1 MTDQLALP
9 FVNIV
14 GASPSAPPEAFAE
27 VRRPR
32 RSGMRKRLPPVADRS
47 AETPPLSVNDD
58 ESTRLDVHEYLVH
71 NGESSFFFEVRD
83 DSMAEAEIFRGDML
97 VVDKSLSPAHGN
109 IVVAYINGERLVRRL
124 YSRGKKTALQT
135 DNPDTPEIV
144 PEYGSELTIWGVVV
158 GMFKRFVG

>member
-9 FVNIV
+9 FVSIV

-32 RSGMRKRLPPVADRS
+32 RAGARKRLPPVADRGS
-47 AETPPLSVNDD
+47 ETPPQVVDD

-71 NGESSFFFEVRD
+71 NGEATFFFEVHD
-83 DSMAEAEIFRGDML
+83 DAMASAEIFDGDML
-97 VVDKSLSPAHGN
+97 VVDKSLQPAHGSL
-109 IVVAYINGERLVRRL
+109 VVAYVNGERLVRRL
-124 YSRGKKTALQT
+124 YSRGKKTALQA
-135 DNPDTPEIV
+135 DDAEIGEIV
-144 PEYGSELTIWGVVV
+144 PEYGSELIIWGVVI

>member
-9 FVNIV
+9 FVSIV

-32 RSGMRKRLPPVADRS
+32 RPGTRKRLPPVADRS
-47 AETPPLSVNDD
+47 TETPPQVADD

-71 NGESSFFFEVRD
+71 NGETTFFFEVHD
-83 DSMAEAEIFRGDML
+83 DAMASAEIFDGDIL
-97 VVDKSLSPAHGN
+97 VVDKSLQPTHGSL
-109 IVVAYINGERLVRRL
+109 VVAYVNGERLVRRL
-124 YSRGKKTALQT
+124 YSRGKKTALQA
-135 DNPDTPEIV
+135 DDAQAGEIV
-144 PEYGSELTIWGVVV
+144 PEYGSELIIWGVVT